1 MPLGLIDFGQFVPG
15 YKSINK
21 VYWSKKAKKL
31 IERIYKVIDQGL
43 GVVWNNDGSCS
54 YEANFAI

>member
-21 VYWSKKAKKL
+21 VFWSKKAKKL
-31 IERIYKVIDQGL
+31 IERVFKVIDQGL
-43 GVVWNNDGSCS
+43 GVVWNSDGSCS